1 MDAIETLV
9 EEFARLPGIGKKTAG
24 RLAFFLLKRPRED
37 ALRLSRAIQDVTEKV
52 VFCSRC
58 ANVSEDELCRI
69 CRDPRRNPAVICVV
83 EEASDIRIIERSGGF
98 RGLYHV
104 LLGRLNPLEGH
115 GPEALTIELLE
126 RRVAEGGVE
135 EVILA
140 TNPDVEGEATALY
153 LLRRLQPLGV
163 RVSRIARG
171 IPMGGDIEFVDEVTI
186 GEALEGRRELG
197 TPNGA
202 PAGPGAR

>member
-1 MDAIETLV
+1 MDPVENLV
-9 EEFARLPGIGKKTAG
+9 EELARLPGIGRKTAG
-24 RLAFFLLKRPRED
+24 RLAFFLLKRPREE
-37 ALRLSRAIQDVTEKV
+37 AMRLAKAIQDMAEKV

-58 ANVSEDELCRI
+58 ANVADGELCRI
-69 CRDPRRNPAVICVV
+69 CRDPRRDPRVICVV
-83 EEASDIRIIERSGGF
+83 EEASDIRIIERSGSF

-104 LLGRLNPLEGH
+104 LHGRLSPLDGR
-115 GPEALTIELLE
+115 GPEALTVGLLE
-126 RRVAEGGVE
+126 RRVAEGGID

-153 LLRRLQPLGV
+153 LQRQLQPLGV

-186 GEALEGRRELG
+186 GEALAGRRDL
-197 TPNGA
+197 
-202 PAGPGAR
+202 

>member
-1 MDAIETLV
+1 MADAIENLV

-24 RLAFFLLKRPRED
+24 RLAFFLLKRPREET
-37 ALRLSRAIQDVTEKV
+37 LRLSRAIQDVTERV

-58 ANVSEDELCRI
+58 ANVSEQETCRV
-69 CRDPRRNPAVICVV
+69 CLDPRRNTRVICVV
-83 EEASDIRIIERSGGF
+83 EEPSDIRIIEKSGGF

-104 LLGRLNPLEGH
+104 LHGRLSPLDGR

-126 RRVAEGGVE
+126 QRVAEGGVE
-135 EVILA
+135 EIILA
-140 TNPDVEGEATALY
+140 TNPDVEGEATALF

-186 GEALEGRRELG
+186 GEALAGRREL
-197 TPNGA
+197 
-202 PAGPGAR
+202 

>member
-1 MDAIETLV
+1 
-9 EEFARLPGIGKKTAG
+9 
-24 RLAFFLLKRPRED
+24 
-37 ALRLSRAIQDVTEKV
+37 
-52 VFCSRC
+52 
-58 ANVSEDELCRI
+58 
-69 CRDPRRNPAVICVV
+69 VICVV
-83 EEASDIRIIERSGGF
+83 EEASDIRVIEKSGGF

-104 LLGRLNPLEGH
+104 LHGRLSPLDGR
-115 GPEALTIELLE
+115 GPESLTVGLLE
-126 RRVAEGGVE
+126 ARVARGGLD

-186 GEALEGRRELG
+186 GEALAGRREVSRD
-197 TPNGA
+197 PI
-202 PAGPGAR
+202 

>member
-1 MDAIETLV
+1 MADPVEALIEEL
-9 EEFARLPGIGKKTAG
+9 ARLPGIGRKTAA
-24 RLAFFLLKRPRED
+24 RLAFFLLKRPAEE
-37 ALRLSRAIQDVTEKV
+37 ALRLSRAIQDMTEKV

-58 ANVSEDELCRI
+58 ANVSEADVCRI
-69 CRDPRRNPAVICVV
+69 CRDTRRNPRLICVV
-83 EEASDIRIIERSGGF
+83 EEASDIRVIEKSAGF

-104 LLGRLNPLEGH
+104 LHGRLSPLDGR
-115 GPEALTIELLE
+115 GPETLTLELLE
-126 RRVAEGGVE
+126 RRVAEEDVE

-153 LLRRLQPLGV
+153 VLRRIQPLGV

-186 GEALEGRRELG
+186 GEALAGRREL
-197 TPNGA
+197 
-202 PAGPGAR
+202 